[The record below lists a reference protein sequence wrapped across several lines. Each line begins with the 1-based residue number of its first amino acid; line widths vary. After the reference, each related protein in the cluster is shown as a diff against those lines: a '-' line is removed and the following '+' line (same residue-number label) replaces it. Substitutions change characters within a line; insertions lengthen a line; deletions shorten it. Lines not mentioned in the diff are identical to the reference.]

1 MKVLV
6 KIVILLIMAFKPIY
20 GLAQGDRV
28 EQLRITFITKKVEL
42 TGVES
47 EKFWPV
53 YNEYNDK
60 IKALR
65 KNLRLSYRKRQE
77 PLTEQDA
84 EDLYQ
89 LDLKTKQAEV
99 DVHKLYSEKIKSII
113 GVKKCIRLRLAEEEF
128 KREMIN
134 SLRDKGD

>member
-20 GLAQGDRV
+20 GFAQGDRV

-60 IKALR
+60 VKALR
-65 KNLRLSYRKRQE
+65 KNLRLSYRKKQE

-113 GVKKCIRLRLAEEEF
+113 GVKKCIRLRVAEEEF

>member
-60 IKALR
+60 VKALR
-65 KNLRLSYRKRQE
+65 KNLRLSYRKKQE
-77 PLTEQDA
+77 PLTEEDA

-99 DVHKLYSEKIKSII
+99 DIHKLYSEKIKSII
-113 GVKKCIRLRLAEEEF
+113 GVKKCIRLRVAEEEF

>member
-20 GLAQGDRV
+20 VVAQGDRV

-60 IKALR
+60 VKALR
-65 KNLRLSYRKRQE
+65 KNLRLSYRKKQE

-113 GVKKCIRLRLAEEEF
+113 GVKKCIRLRVAEEEF

>member
-1 MKVLV
+1 
-6 KIVILLIMAFKPIY
+6 MAFKPIY

-60 IKALR
+60 VKALR
-65 KNLRLSYRKRQE
+65 KNLRLSYRKKQE
-77 PLTEQDA
+77 PLTEEDA

-99 DVHKLYSEKIKSII
+99 DIHKLYSEKIKSII
-113 GVKKCIRLRLAEEEF
+113 GVKKCIRLRVAEEEF